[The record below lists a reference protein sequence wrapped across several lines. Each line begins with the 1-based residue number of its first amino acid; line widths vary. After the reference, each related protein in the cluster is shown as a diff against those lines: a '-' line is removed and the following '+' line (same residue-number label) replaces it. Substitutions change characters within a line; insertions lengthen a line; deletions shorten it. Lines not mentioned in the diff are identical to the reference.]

1 MNRKAAIFPYK
12 AYAKR
17 LPEITI
23 PEMNGRKQVQEEIL
37 RRIKENLRIRTGSCF
52 LQPPECRMVQI
63 FCVKGKYF
71 RNERWKNDIVGATC
85 QPLS

>member
-37 RRIKENLRIRTGSCF
+37 RGIKENLRI
-52 LQPPECRMVQI
+52 
-63 FCVKGKYF
+63 
-71 RNERWKNDIVGATC
+71 WIVGVPFLA
-85 QPLS
+85 

>member
-12 AYAKR
+12 AYVKR

-37 RRIKENLRIRTGSCF
+37 RGIKENLRIWIIGVPF
-52 LQPPECRMVQI
+52 L
-63 FCVKGKYF
+63 
-71 RNERWKNDIVGATC
+71 A
-85 QPLS
+85 